1 MTGTLPAWL
10 LTCYKGSPRLRLAH
24 FLPRDTLL
32 AGVHVLSDS
41 AKWRT
46 ARETALYLLSTKQYD
61 TKSTPGQICLIFAFS
76 ARKCFVSPAITE
88 LECFCL
94 SARLSRFWRSIYAV
108 SNNPARRCD
117 RGRGGVSDLFQIGA
131 FDP

>member
-1 MTGTLPAWL
+1 MLIITLFLLRLLSVYPERRTELTLLSGLFLSSLVMTGMLPAWL

-46 ARETALYLLSTKQYD
+46 ARETALYLLSTKLYD
-61 TKSTPGQICLIFAFS
+61 TKSTPGQIMLDFCIFGQ
-76 ARKCFVSPAITE
+76 E
-88 LECFCL
+88 M
-94 SARLSRFWRSIYAV
+94 
-108 SNNPARRCD
+108 
-117 RGRGGVSDLFQIGA
+117 LF
-131 FDP
+131 